1 MVKFQQPIQHFYTG
15 RFADSEADALAC
27 FVEVMSQIQVVPTVS
42 DGYSLR
48 SEEHTSELQ
57 SH

>member
-1 MVKFQQPIQHFYTG
+1 MAEDLRVIKTRENIQSHF
-15 RFADSEADALAC
+15 
-27 FVEVMSQIQVVPTVS
+27 I
-42 DGYSLR
+42 SLR